1 MLGRCNWMMATMIG
15 LARGIDLPCILRCL
29 DFFYRSR
36 HLVLFLNAISLHL
49 KTRRMATAPA
59 LNRQQLGNGER
70 PRRNKKNRGRA
81 KETVAAGRPKTW
93 SVRRLERRNSQETP
107 REIQDHWQFG
117 IARCRTPTWRAL
129 LITQEYN
136 QHLGS

>member
-1 MLGRCNWMMATMIG
+1 MMATMIG
-15 LARGIDLPCILRCL
+15 LARAIDLPCILRCL

-81 KETVAAGRPKTW
+81 KKQLPPAGQ
-93 SVRRLERRNSQETP
+93 RRGP
-107 REIQDHWQFG
+107 FVG
-117 IARCRTPTWRAL
+117 
-129 LITQEYN
+129 
-136 QHLGS
+136 